1 MHMPDEIRF
10 SSFESSKGLG
20 DISEVEGRQII
31 TYLTPVCPD
40 SQTWYDCKK
49 NADLVT
55 FSLEYSW
62 SFIFVE
68 LIPYIILLISLLAM
82 FSVRVR
88 RRRKEKRLL
97 KIQKQ
102 ELLQSELTEVAAVE
116 VFGSMD
122 SPVVVANESYFEK
135 DDNEND
141 NTS

>member
-1 MHMPDEIRF
+1 
-10 SSFESSKGLG
+10 
-20 DISEVEGRQII
+20 
-31 TYLTPVCPD
+31 
-40 SQTWYDCKK
+40 
-49 NADLVT
+49 
-55 FSLEYSW
+55 
-62 SFIFVE
+62 
-68 LIPYIILLISLLAM
+68 M

-116 VFGSMD
+116 VFVSMD

>member
-1 MHMPDEIRF
+1 M
-10 SSFESSKGLG
+10 L
-20 DISEVEGRQII
+20 Q
-31 TYLTPVCPD
+31 
-40 SQTWYDCKK
+40 
-49 NADLVT
+49 
-55 FSLEYSW
+55 
-62 SFIFVE
+62 
-68 LIPYIILLISLLAM
+68 
-82 FSVRVR
+82 
-88 RRRKEKRLL
+88 RKEKRLL

>member
-1 MHMPDEIRF
+1 MIA
-10 SSFESSKGLG
+10 
-20 DISEVEGRQII
+20 
-31 TYLTPVCPD
+31 
-40 SQTWYDCKK
+40 KK

>member
-1 MHMPDEIRF
+1 
-10 SSFESSKGLG
+10 
-20 DISEVEGRQII
+20 
-31 TYLTPVCPD
+31 
-40 SQTWYDCKK
+40 
-49 NADLVT
+49 
-55 FSLEYSW
+55 
-62 SFIFVE
+62 
-68 LIPYIILLISLLAM
+68 M

>member
-1 MHMPDEIRF
+1 MNIKKTANLLLNFAIKRLAEIFGIVIFF
-10 SSFESSKGLG
+10 SGL
-20 DISEVEGRQII
+20 
-31 TYLTPVCPD
+31 
-40 SQTWYDCKK
+40 
-49 NADLVT
+49 
-55 FSLEYSW
+55 
-62 SFIFVE
+62 
-68 LIPYIILLISLLAM
+68 ILLISLLAM